1 MPLSKRLLAC
11 VRYTDGFIK
20 LADIGTDHAQLPI
33 HAVEQGYV
41 YRALAIDNK
50 EGPFVIAYSNVKKA
64 NLSDKITV
72 IKGDGISKIDD
83 EVDVVVISGMGGKLI
98 ASILE
103 NGPIRNVKR
112 FILQPNIDSSIVR
125 STMNKLGYQVVDE
138 LVLQDGKK
146 YYDVIVFEAG
156 VEKLSSFECEFGPVN
171 LKLKPYFFVEKIE
184 KEKRNLNNI
193 LVKTETPS
201 HRIAIEARLLLLEEA
216 LKWMEIK

>member
-1 MPLSKRLLAC
+1 MPLSKRLLSC

-72 IKGDGISKIDD
+72 VKGDGINKIDN

-103 NGPIRNVKR
+103 NDSHKNVKR

-125 STMNKLGYQVVDE
+125 STMNKLGFQVVDE
-138 LVLQDGKK
+138 LVLKDGRK
-146 YYDVIVFEAG
+146 YYDVIVC
-156 VEKLSSFECEFGPVN
+156 EKGIEELSSFECEFGSIN
-171 LKLKPYFFVEKIE
+171 LKLKPFYFVERIE
-184 KEKRNLNNI
+184 KEHKNLTNI
-193 LVKTETPS
+193 LSKTETPS
-201 HRIAIEARLLLLEEA
+201 HRIAVQARLMLLEEA
-216 LKWMEIK
+216 LK